1 MPEGVAWLTQWAY
14 MSPSVFEDDVFE
26 KSVFF
31 GVEPIGAPDN
41 CAVTMAAATNSIGI
55 FRRGAEDGSA
65 GGLV

>member
-1 MPEGVAWLTQWAY
+1 MTEGVAWLTQWAY
-14 MSPSVFEDDVFE
+14 MSPSVFDELVFE

-41 CAVTMAAATNSIGI
+41 CAVTIAAKSSIGI